1 MKNFIFSTLQFL
13 LLFYLFLSG
22 PLYIFSTPFVLIQMV
37 SILLIIWAILV
48 KQLNKRS
55 TSPRAPRGV
64 YLVTSGPYE
73 IVRHPILAGLL
84 LFVLNYS
91 QGYYSIFQYLAFLL
105 FLIIILLRINH
116 DEELTQRF
124 FKHKHSEYKKRVKR
138 LIPYIY

>member
-1 MKNFIFSTLQFL
+1 MKNFIFSLLQFL

-22 PLYIFSTPFVLIQMV
+22 PLYIFSIPFILIQGV

-48 KQLNKRS
+48 KQLNKRPAS
-55 TSPRAPRGV
+55 SRAPRGV
-64 YLVTSGPYE
+64 YLVTGGPYE

-84 LFVLNYS
+84 LFVINYS

-105 FLIIILLRINH
+105 FLIIILLRINR

-124 FKHKHSEYKKRVKR
+124 FKHKYSEYKKRVKR